1 MNTNQIDCF
10 LEAAKRLSFS
20 AAATELFLSPQAVS
34 KQVIAL
40 EKELNTR
47 LFDRNG
53 PKLRLTE
60 TGAMYQRLFENQFRQ
75 YNFLREDIQL
85 HQKSLAMGLR
95 VGMSEW
101 LDPYGT
107 FGEGLQS
114 FFAAK
119 PSTNFSLYHQ
129 TNNELLD
136 ALLSGRVDCAFFS
149 GAQKP
154 DRRDLECTVV
164 ATEDIHLFAPSDL
177 GDGPFR
183 EDCWGLPLLMT
194 LAWDWI
200 RTEYRLLGAR
210 ERLVAN
216 LNPPELVTL
225 PNYQSLLAEMSHTR
239 GVTLAGCRFSPYLSM
254 EHLRGHNLGI
264 VDEVVCLWHQTNEN
278 PLLPELAE
286 HLSGYF
292 ETH

>member
-20 AAATELFLSPQAVS
+20 AAAAELFLSPQAVS

-40 EKELNTR
+40 EKELNAR

-60 TGAMYQRLFENQFRQ
+60 TGAQYQRLFENHARQ
-75 YNFLREDIQL
+75 YAFLLEDIRL

-95 VGMSEW
+95 IGVSEW
-101 LDPYGT
+101 LDP
-107 FGEGLQS
+107 FGPFGDGFQS
-114 FFAAK
+114 FFAQK
-119 PSTNFSLYHQ
+119 PSTNFSMHHH
-129 TNNELLD
+129 TNNDLVD
-136 ALLSGRVDCAFFS
+136 ALLSGQVDCAFFS
-149 GAQKP
+149 GAQQP
-154 DRRDLECTVV
+154 DRRDMESVVV
-164 ATEDIHLFAPSDL
+164 AREEIYLYGPLDL
-177 GDGPFR
+177 GDGPVQ
-183 EDCWGLPLLMT
+183 EDCWGLPLIMT
-194 LAWDWI
+194 LAWNWI
-200 RTEYRLLGAR
+200 RTEHRLLGYR

-216 LNPPELVTL
+216 LKPPELITL
-225 PNYQSLLAEMSHTR
+225 PNYQSLLMEMIHTR
-239 GVTLAGCRFSPYLSM
+239 GVTLAGNRFSPYTRIPT
-254 EHLRGHNLGI
+254 LRGYSLGI
-264 VDEVVCLWHQTNEN
+264 TDDVVCLWLRTNEN

>member
-20 AAATELFLSPQAVS
+20 AAAEKLFLSPQAVS

-53 PKLRLTE
+53 PKLSLTE
-60 TGAMYQRLFENQFRQ
+60 TGHMYLRLFDGQARQFK
-75 YNFLREDIQL
+75 FLQEDILL

-95 VGMSEW
+95 VGISEW
-101 LDPYGT
+101 LDPYGS
-107 FGEGLQS
+107 FGDGLQD
-114 FFAAK
+114 FFRTK

-129 TNNELLD
+129 TNNALLD
-136 ALLSGRVDCAFFS
+136 GLLSGQVDCAFFS

-154 DRRDLECTVV
+154 DRRDMEAVVV
-164 ATEDIHLFAPSDL
+164 ATEEIHLFGPADL
-177 GDGPFR
+177 GSGPFR
-183 EDCWGLPLLMT
+183 DDCWGLPLLMT

-200 RTEYRLLGAR
+200 RTEHRLLGAR

-216 LNPPELVTL
+216 LNPPRLITL
-225 PNYQSLLAEMSHTR
+225 PNYQSLLMEMIHTR
-239 GVTLAGCRFSPYLSM
+239 GVTLAGCRFSPYIGINT
-254 EHLRGHNLGI
+254 LRGHALGI
-264 VDEVVCLWHQTNEN
+264 IDDVVCLWLRTNEN

-292 ETH
+292 ATH